1 MPVVARVL
9 AQRCGRDCSVS
20 DARDGN
26 CQAAQIFFLFFF
38 FFLIY
43 SRQRNPPLHQ

>member
-20 DARDGN
+20 DASEGN
-26 CQAAQIFFLFFF
+26 CQASQIFSFLLFFSN
-38 FFLIY
+38 L
-43 SRQRNPPLHQ
+43 